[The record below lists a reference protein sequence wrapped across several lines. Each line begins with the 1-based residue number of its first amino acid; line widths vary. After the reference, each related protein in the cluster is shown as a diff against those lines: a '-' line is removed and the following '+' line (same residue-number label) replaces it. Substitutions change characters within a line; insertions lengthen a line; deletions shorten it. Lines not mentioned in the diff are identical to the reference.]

1 MATLKKMSASDIE
14 KRVEKFQ
21 TWTVSTKNDFL
32 TQTFTFSSAV
42 SALAFAAKVILH
54 AEILNHHP
62 TIELNAGKVK
72 IKLHTHDV
80 KGLTSKDF
88 DLAKK
93 IDGLKL

>member
-1 MATLKKMSASDIE
+1 MATLKKMSATDVG

-21 TWTVSTKNDFL
+21 TWTASAKNDML
-32 TQTFTFSSAV
+32 TQTFEFSSAV
-42 SALAFAAKVILH
+42 SALAFAAKVTLH

-62 TIELNAGKVK
+62 TIELNATKVK
-72 IKLHTHDV
+72 IKLQTHDV

-88 DLAKK
+88 ELAKK